1 MFTVNQLL
9 NSSILITSIP
19 SCSTLWQ
26 DYTLLIWWL
35 WSPRQ
40 LFCQSFLGFF
50 IFQTGQYDIDIC
62 KLWVNI
68 LGECGTR
75 VRSGV
80 TVTTATTTVQ
90 EITPVEHSDIVCL
103 LEDEFLNKCLREET
117 CWYIFFYLD
126 YGWSLCLLILY
137 LSYYYGCT
145 VHVVNLLNL
154 QSCSDIS

>member
-9 NSSILITSIP
+9 NTSILITSIP

-68 LGECGTR
+68 LGECPRNNTGRTLWYCMSVGGR
-75 VRSGV
+75 ILKKVFERRNMLIYFFLSWLWMKFMFINSILV
-80 TVTTATTTVQ
+80 LLLWL
-90 EITPVEHSDIVCL
+90 HSACS
-103 LEDEFLNKCLREET
+103 EFTKLTKL
-117 CWYIFFYLD
+117 
-126 YGWSLCLLILY
+126 
-137 LSYYYGCT
+137 
-145 VHVVNLLNL
+145 
-154 QSCSDIS
+154 

>member
-9 NSSILITSIP
+9 NTSILITSIP

-103 LEDEFLNKCLREET
+103 LEDEFLKKCLREET
-117 CWYIFFYLD
+117 CWYIFFFSWL
-126 YGWSLCLLILY
+126 WMKFMFINSILVILLRLH
-137 LSYYYGCT
+137 SA
-145 VHVVNLLNL
+145 
-154 QSCSDIS
+154 CSEFTKLTKL